1 MTWTPDVH
9 YRVRLLLSR
18 IAQSAFCI
26 SSRPSSAAR
35 RSRSR
40 PRHPSLS
47 VTITNCLSSIIY
59 FAVLGAYTLVAHGST
74 GVPRCMRMSTSIH
87 PHSVVVQT
95 STRLTV
101 TEVEAELLAG
111 DLMFLLVRLRVVRLL
126 SISPVR
132 GGVCTV

>member
-1 MTWTPDVH
+1 M
-9 YRVRLLLSR
+9 Y
-18 IAQSAFCI
+18 
-26 SSRPSSAAR
+26 
-35 RSRSR
+35 
-40 PRHPSLS
+40 
-47 VTITNCLSSIIY
+47 
-59 FAVLGAYTLVAHGST
+59 AHGARAFT
-74 GVPRCMRMSTSIH
+74 

-95 STRLTV
+95 ATRLTV